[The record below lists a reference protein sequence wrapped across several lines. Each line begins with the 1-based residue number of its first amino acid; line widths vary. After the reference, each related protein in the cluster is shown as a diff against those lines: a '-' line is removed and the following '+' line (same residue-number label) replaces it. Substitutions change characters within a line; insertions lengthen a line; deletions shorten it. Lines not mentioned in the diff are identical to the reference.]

1 MERRYLVA
9 ALAIIATFAGLSRG
23 FRSLQQ
29 LSLLHAEQ
37 LGTVAKA
44 KCDAGS
50 AARAVAKI
58 RTHLRPGY
66 PEEAQLL
73 AEMNVPVAALE
84 ARAAQRM
91 AEQEVAATQCA
102 RATALRE
109 SQRARRD
116 AIRMRDQMLR
126 ANTQAA
132 RVPISFQVKLP
143 DDLEQRIEITTA
155 AVASQMAAQ
164 QVKVQIAANRLRTA
178 SIRIANSDAATADSD
193 DGDQDSSRD
202 FIRVNCNY
210 KNSWQPQAD
219 RIAREAVRDAM
230 RQIEYSFNSK

>member
-9 ALAIIATFAGLSRG
+9 ALAIITTFAGLSRG
-23 FRSLQQ
+23 FRSLENLSLVHAQQ
-29 LSLLHAEQ
+29 LGA
-37 LGTVAKA
+37 VAKA

-50 AARAVAKI
+50 AAQALAKI

-73 AEMNVPVAALE
+73 AEMNVPIAALE
-84 ARAAQRM
+84 AQAAQRM
-91 AEQEVAATQCA
+91 VEQDKAAAQCA

-116 AIRMRDQMLR
+116 AIRMRDRMLR
-126 ANTQAA
+126 ANTEGA

-143 DDLEQRIEITTA
+143 DDLEQRIEIRTA

-164 QVKVQIAANRLRTA
+164 QVKLQIAANRLRTA
-178 SIRIANSDAATADSD
+178 SIRIAGSGMSAADGD

-202 FIRVNCNY
+202 VIHVNCNY

-219 RIAREAVRDAM
+219 HIAREAVRDAM